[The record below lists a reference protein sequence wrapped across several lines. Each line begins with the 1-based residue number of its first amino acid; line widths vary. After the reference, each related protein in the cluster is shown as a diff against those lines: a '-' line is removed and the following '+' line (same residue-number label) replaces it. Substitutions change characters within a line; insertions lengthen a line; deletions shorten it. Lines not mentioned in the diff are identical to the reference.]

1 LAIPL
6 PILQGIHHWEC
17 RRVRTYNLLQM
28 QTICIS
34 KTLTYTSLSFRKL
47 IHLSCHYSISQ
58 LRNKYRQRNVFLYPP
73 QDTDICDTLTTTKV
87 VGDGTC
93 GVHGNTK
100 IFEADQAAT
109 KCDGGNIEGPFI
121 SVVPTYTYTTL
132 IGKDNAVLY
141 QVYMPAG
148 FYPFGFVNI
157 TLPEDRIFQ
166 SQLTTITKSMDGSQ
180 VYRTRTAQGFDA
192 FGFGG
197 TAGVS
202 NYASYYRE
210 RKVTKE
216 EFYEEFENAKAAYN
230 IRDEDLCKW
239 DGNNNDALGEGVDG
253 SMAACEAHLE
263 ESFELL

>member
-1 LAIPL
+1 MSKGKNL
-6 PILQGIHHWEC
+6 PSTSCIIWIEALTQISFSKNVISDVKFILFHI
-17 RRVRTYNLLQM
+17 
-28 QTICIS
+28 
-34 KTLTYTSLSFRKL
+34 
-47 IHLSCHYSISQ
+47 
-58 LRNKYRQRNVFLYPP
+58 RNKYRQRNVFLYPP
-73 QDTDICDTLTTTKV
+73 QDTDVCDTLTTNV
-87 VGDGTC
+87 VGGGQC
-93 GVHGNTK
+93 GFNGNTK

-157 TLPEDRIFQ
+157 TLPEDRVFQ

-197 TAGVS
+197 TAGLS

-210 RKVTKE
+210 RKVSKE
-216 EFYEEFENAKAAYN
+216 EFYQEFENAKAVYN

-263 ESFELL
+263 ESFELS